1 MITTLP
7 NVDVHITNF
16 WQGER
21 PSGVDD
27 KVTAEEAARVKL
39 YDGHIVVR
47 VTDGGRFYRIMTL
60 EDVQG
65 TMKVKKVTTKYTS
78 R

>member
-1 MITTLP
+1 MYIS
-7 NVDVHITNF
+7 NF